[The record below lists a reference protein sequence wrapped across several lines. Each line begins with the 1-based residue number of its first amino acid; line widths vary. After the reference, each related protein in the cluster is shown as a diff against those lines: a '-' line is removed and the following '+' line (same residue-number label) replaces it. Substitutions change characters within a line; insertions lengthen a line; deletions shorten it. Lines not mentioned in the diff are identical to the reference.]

1 MRRLKLLLQR
11 LLILALGAVT
21 IWLIAFV
28 FFDFADQRL
37 PWVLAL
43 AVTYG
48 LAAYVII
55 PHAIRIGLRILRR
68 GRVPSYTLTGDGL
81 PGDPVNLV
89 LIGTQQQLR
98 DAFAAAGWAEA
109 DVLGFASSWR
119 MVRAFVLNKP
129 YPTAPFST
137 LFLFGRGQDIGFQ
150 RAIDDSPRKRHHV
163 RFWGLPLAEAERTLD
178 TPSFWLDSDRP
189 AAGAHALWVGAG
201 TKDIGL
207 SFTPISF
214 QVTHATDSDTNIER
228 DYIIA
233 QLSAHKS
240 IANVRSF
247 RPGDCLTNGKVNH
260 YVTDGQVAMAELTPA
275 VSAKA

>member
-21 IWLIAFV
+21 VWLIAFV

-48 LAAYVII
+48 LAAYVIL
-55 PHAIRIGLRILRR
+55 PYAIRIGLRILSR

-98 DAFAAAGWAEA
+98 DAFATAGWAKA
-109 DVLGFASSWR
+109 DALGFASSWR

-163 RFWGLPLAEAERTLD
+163 RFWGLPLAEAERTID
-178 TPSFWLDSDRP
+178 TPAFWLDSDRP
-189 AAGAHALWVGAG
+189 ADGARALWVGAG

-207 SFTPISF
+207 SFTPPELPG
-214 QVTHATDSDTNIER
+214 HAR
-228 DYIIA
+228 DRQRHQRRA
-233 QLSAHKS
+233 RLHHPAARQPPRH
-240 IANVRSF
+240 
-247 RPGDCLTNGKVNH
+247 RPG
-260 YVTDGQVAMAELTPA
+260 ELVPA
-275 VSAKA
+275 GR